1 MKTNILP
8 KRILILALLFLFI
21 IPIKAQDKDN
31 PWLISFGV
39 NFVDFYPTNIQGM
52 TSESGVPTKWYDQFF
67 NLNNHYNYVIAPTKL
82 SLGRYIN
89 ESFSGE
95 LAVSVNKIDKVG
107 SIKLAESVSYF
118 AIDANLIY
126 NINKIIG
133 ETGWFEPYAVAGS
146 GFNAKGNNIAN
157 SIQFKN
163 YASFN
168 SGLGAKVWLYK
179 NLGVKV
185 QSVYKHFFNN
195 GSYPHFQHSISIMYK
210 FGGYD
215 EDDDGIYDKNDKCPE
230 VFGLKEFNGC
240 PDTDEDGISD
250 AEDKCPKVYGL
261 KALSG
266 CPDTDGDGVTDK
278 LDKCLYAKGSLKNN
292 GCPDTDNDGIIDLRD
307 ACPKIAGPLSNRGCP
322 EPDTDGDGVID
333 KLDHCKYEIGTK
345 TNNGCPD
352 IKKDLEAKLTKIT
365 SNILFISG
373 TDKFSS
379 KYDKQLNEVSELMK
393 KHKDLKFQ
401 IQGFTDNVGSKE
413 YNKILSLK
421 RVNRILGYLISTG
434 VNQLNLRVKGFGE
447 KKPIAPNNTAEG
459 RAKNRRV
466 EIKIV
471 N

>member
-1 MKTNILP
+1 MKMNILS

-21 IPIKAQDKDN
+21 LPISSQDKDN

-39 NFVDFYPTNIQGM
+39 NFVDFYPTNINGM

-67 NLNNHYNYVIAPTKL
+67 NLNKHYNYVIAPTKI

-89 ESFSGE
+89 ESFNGE
-95 LAVSVNKIDKVG
+95 IAISVNKIDKVG
-107 SIKLAESVSYF
+107 SIKLVENVSYF

-133 ETGWFEPYAVAGS
+133 KTVWFEPYGLVGT
-146 GFNAKGNNIAN
+146 GFNAKGNNQAN
-157 SIQFKN
+157 RIQFKN

-179 NLGVKV
+179 NLGVKA
-185 QSVYKHFFNN
+185 QSVYKHFFND
-195 GSYPHFQHSISIMYK
+195 GSFPHFQHSISIMYK

-215 EDDDGIYDKNDKCPE
+215 EDDDGIYDKKDKCPE

-250 AEDKCPKVYGL
+250 AEDKCPKVFGSKTL
-261 KALSG
+261 NG

-278 LDKCLYAKGSLKNN
+278 LDKCLYKKGSLKNS
-292 GCPDTDNDGIIDLRD
+292 GCPDSDNDGIIDLRD
-307 ACPKIAGPLSNRGCP
+307 ACPTLAGPLSNRGCP

-333 KLDHCKYEIGTK
+333 KLDNCKYEIGTK

-365 SNILFISG
+365 SSILFKSG
-373 TDKFSS
+373 SDEFYS
-379 KYDKQLNEVSELMK
+379 KYDDALDEVSQLMK

-401 IQGFTDNVGSKE
+401 IQGFTDNIGDEIYNQKLSLARV
-413 YNKILSLK
+413 NKIVS
-421 RVNRILGYLISTG
+421 YLIKRG
-434 VNQLNLRVKGFGE
+434 VNQFNLEVKGFGE
-447 KKPIAPNNTAEG
+447 ENPIAPNTTAEG

-466 EIKIV
+466 EIKIID
-471 N
+471 